1 MTSVPD
7 DPVAPRAPL
16 PESFTGERPPGPPS
30 DDLSPSPEAF
40 TDVSGRPQISDGR
53 ARCTRLAVCR
63 DDGRATRRFFQTER
77 IHIFCEFEV
86 LDDIGVPFGAIEITN
101 PGEALIHGKASYQ
114 AGVGLPPPVHAGDR
128 ITFHWAP
135 ELRVAAGDYFFTVH
149 LAETDA
155 DSAELYLNGAMP
167 YVEFSRS
174 VRRHCRLEP
183 AGSFEVA
190 RDLRGKLPHH
200 GLVDLP
206 GAASFRV
213 LRAASPH
220 RPVVRVTR
228 NSGGSTDPAVFHV
241 THWKAGS
248 QWIYKILRNCCPDRI
263 VPPETE
269 QAWRHLVE
277 PGRVYPTVYMS
288 KQQLDRLTLPHGA
301 TRFVVIRD
309 LRDTLVSAY
318 FSFKLSH
325 PIIPGFSIALRNVLQ
340 NVDTERGL
348 VYLMD
353 HFLETCAAIQL
364 SWLEASDELVLRYED
379 LLTND
384 LTLLESALLDH
395 CRLPVTREKLREAV
409 LAARFEVLTGGRAR
423 GHEDL
428 TAHERKGVSGDWR
441 NHFTSRV
448 KRAFKAR
455 YGGLLVA
462 SGYEADLSW

>member
-1 MTSVPD
+1 
-7 DPVAPRAPL
+7 
-16 PESFTGERPPGPPS
+16 
-30 DDLSPSPEAF
+30 
-40 TDVSGRPQISDGR
+40 
-53 ARCTRLAVCR
+53 
-63 DDGRATRRFFQTER
+63 
-77 IHIFCEFEV
+77 
-86 LDDIGVPFGAIEITN
+86 
-101 PGEALIHGKASYQ
+101 
-114 AGVGLPPPVHAGDR
+114 
-128 ITFHWAP
+128 
-135 ELRVAAGDYFFTVH
+135 
-149 LAETDA
+149 
-155 DSAELYLNGAMP
+155 
-167 YVEFSRS
+167 
-174 VRRHCRLEP
+174 
-183 AGSFEVA
+183 
-190 RDLRGKLPHH
+190 
-200 GLVDLP
+200 
-206 GAASFRV
+206 
-213 LRAASPH
+213 
-220 RPVVRVTR
+220 
-228 NSGGSTDPAVFHV
+228 
-241 THWKAGS
+241 
-248 QWIYKILRNCCPDRI
+248 
-263 VPPETE
+263 
-269 QAWRHLVE
+269 
-277 PGRVYPTVYMS
+277 MS